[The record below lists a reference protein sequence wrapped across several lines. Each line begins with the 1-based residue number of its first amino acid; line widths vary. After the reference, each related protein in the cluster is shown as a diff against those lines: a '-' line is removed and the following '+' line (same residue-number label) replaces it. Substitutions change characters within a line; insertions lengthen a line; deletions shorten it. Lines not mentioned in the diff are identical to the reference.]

1 MSQTTTR
8 IVAHNVQEITQPPN
22 EAQSALVGS
31 GLVTGPTVLYA
42 PVVQEPVQNGIYV
55 VGVVEEEEEEEEEED

>member
-8 IVAHNVQEITQPPN
+8 TVAHNVQEITQPPN
-22 EAQSALVGS
+22 EAQSAM

-42 PVVQEPVQNGIYV
+42 PLVQEPVPNGIYV
-55 VGVVEEEEEEEEEED
+55 VSAVEEHEED